1 MRVHVLHGGGR
12 GGSYLYC
19 ADMKSPSRRRTAVV
33 WLITRGGAVWRIAP
47 VRVLSTTTWSALST
61 SQTPRRSG
69 AGNSAVKSLAV
80 DGSGWEGWAPEVL
93 RKMDRA
99 VGYCYT
105 YGQASN

>member
-1 MRVHVLHGGGR
+1 MVAG

-33 WLITRGGAVWRIAP
+33 WLITRGEQSGDSHQSVYSALP
-47 VRVLSTTTWSALST
+47 TTWSALST

-105 YGQASN
+105 YRQASN